1 MPQILDEV
9 MSGLHMLPY
18 TLKLLRLAH
27 RLVYREEVAGRVAH
41 ITSARRYAIRMLLL
55 PLVILLEMALLQCGL
70 DEVGA
75 GRREDGGDGSASGAD
90 QRMPPAFEGIFA
102 HRVLGDEWFDPSEL
116 THLL

>member
-41 ITSARRYAIRMLLL
+41 ITSAWRHAIRMLLL
-55 PLVILLEMALLQCGL
+55 PIVILLEMALL
-70 DEVGA
+70 
-75 GRREDGGDGSASGAD
+75 
-90 QRMPPAFEGIFA
+90 
-102 HRVLGDEWFDPSEL
+102 
-116 THLL
+116 